1 MNDKERIIELVRQ
14 NVITMDEALTLLEA
28 AANESNGIETE
39 KTVANNHQI
48 KKDPEL
54 EAFLGNVYEK
64 GKAVTEK
71 LTQYLRESSDKDPV
85 DKYSKEYQDAFDEI
99 TTPTVEEID
108 NETQINVLQT
118 QLKSLKESK
127 KPIDE
132 QMIIVNQRLREL
144 EIFEELDD
152 LTEEMLEQR
161 AELTEEK
168 EELSIELDQIVKQIN
183 QLELEIQHLRPKTE
197 SSNKRIFNPEISEE
211 MSQKTVKFADEAVK
225 EGVKLSKVIGKQA
238 KEFIKNFDMK
248 NINIE
253 VPWIK
258 TYQID
263 HTFEYS
269 IEDLNEIDLKINNGS
284 ATIESYDGSKVM
296 IEGNLRFHGQFED
309 YSVQNFEDLSTISTE
324 NQRLIFHVLSPR
336 LSMDAKV
343 KIPNRH
349 YHKLSV
355 NLMNGNG
362 QLMNLQSD
370 EIQVINK
377 NGQLKFNQVDSNF
390 LNIQNVSGDILV
402 QESRIRDLV
411 AKTLSGNIRYQD
423 QVESFNGETVSGD
436 IIVSKT
442 DETDSQIK
450 VKTVSGDIKIS
461 QPSTMN
467 LQVEASTNSG
477 SILKKLSNLDTEN
490 ISDSNKKITLGRNNE
505 GNSHQMEIQA
515 KVISGDVLLK
525 DKD

>member
-28 AANESNGIETE
+28 AANEANEIENKMTSTDSNQTQ
-39 KTVANNHQI
+39 NDQ
-48 KKDPEL
+48 EL
-54 EAFLGNVYEK
+54 EAFIGNVYEK

-71 LTQYLRESSDKDPV
+71 LTQYLRQSSDKDPV
-85 DKYSKEYQDAFDEI
+85 DKYSKQYEDAYDQMS
-99 TTPTVEEID
+99 TPIIEETD
-108 NETQINVLQT
+108 NEIQINIMQT

-127 KPIDE
+127 KPLDE
-132 QMIIVNQRLREL
+132 QMVILNQRLREL
-144 EIFEELDD
+144 EIFEELED
-152 LTEEMLEQR
+152 LTEDMLEQR
-161 AELTEEK
+161 AELIEEK
-168 EELSIELDQIVKQIN
+168 EELSIELDQIIKQIN
-183 QLELEIQHLRPKTE
+183 QLELEIQHLKPKTE
-197 SSNKRIFNPEISEE
+197 SFNKRIFNPEISEE
-211 MSQKTVKFADEAVK
+211 MSQKTVKFADEAVR

-284 ATIESYDGSKVM
+284 ATIESYDGSKIM

-309 YSVQNFEDLSTISTE
+309 YSVHNFEELSTISTE
-324 NQRLIFHVLSPR
+324 NQRLIFHIQSPR
-336 LSMDAKV
+336 LSIDVKV
-343 KIPNRH
+343 KIPNQH
-349 YHKLSV
+349 YHKLSMY
-355 NLMNGNG
+355 LMNGNG
-362 QLMNLQSD
+362 QLTNLQSD

-377 NGQLKFNQVDSNF
+377 NGQLKFSKVDSDF
-390 LNIQNVSGDILV
+390 LNIQNISGDILV
-402 QESRIRDLV
+402 QESKIRDLV
-411 AKTLSGNIRYQD
+411 AKTLSGNIRYQE

-442 DETDSQIK
+442 DDIDSQIK

-477 SILKKLSNLDTEN
+477 SILKKLNNLDTEN
-490 ISDSNKKITLGRNNE
+490 TSDNNKKLTLSRNNE